1 MMKKEDINESQL
13 FILFFLGGGDEQ
25 LTVGF
30 VVTVGM

>member
-13 FILFFLGGGDEQ
+13 FILFFLGGDEQ